1 MLLSN
6 EINQKNSEISSIN
19 TKIAETKASIGGLI
33 TQIKEINGKLEKA
46 QKELV
51 IHEQNL
57 KPLQDEYH
65 LEDFEEVASEIKE
78 KDLQREVT
86 EDKVKKLERQIKE
99 LEASVEKLK
108 DYHTE
113 KNNLILEITNEVN
126 LKNKE
131 LTDIHSKIYKVC
143 ADKDATLLLDEV
155 IASIKKLED
164 TLSVEEEK
172 ERDLTERLKVISENV
187 VTLEN
192 TKKLQGETVQ
202 KLEHRIQNLLIE
214 HSFNDEAEVAAMYL
228 DEHRQ
233 KGLEEEIAKYK
244 EKVDS
249 TKTLIRSVL
258 EKLKGR
264 SISEEDWNQLLE
276 RKDTLAEALEQ
287 IKKEKTGKEKDI
299 QRMEKD
305 LEQVRE
311 LLQEVKMLK
320 HRQNMLDELNKLMRG
335 NSFIEFI
342 SFGQLKYVAREASNR
357 LMEITKGKFS
367 LILSEE
373 TKKFLICDHTSGGYT
388 RSTDT
393 LSGGELFLTSLSLAL
408 ALSTH
413 IQLKNSAPLEF
424 FFLDEGFGT
433 LDDNILDTAMNS
445 LEKLHSD
452 RLSVG
457 IISHVK
463 EIQERV
469 PVKLLVTPASSGIGS
484 KVRMEYS

>member
-1 MLLSN
+1 M
-6 EINQKNSEISSIN
+6 
-19 TKIAETKASIGGLI
+19 
-33 TQIKEINGKLEKA
+33 
-46 QKELV
+46 
-51 IHEQNL
+51 
-57 KPLQDEYH
+57 
-65 LEDFEEVASEIKE
+65 
-78 KDLQREVT
+78 
-86 EDKVKKLERQIKE
+86 
-99 LEASVEKLK
+99 
-108 DYHTE
+108 
-113 KNNLILEITNEVN
+113 
-126 LKNKE
+126 
-131 LTDIHSKIYKVC
+131 
-143 ADKDATLLLDEV
+143 
-155 IASIKKLED
+155 
-164 TLSVEEEK
+164 
-172 ERDLTERLKVISENV
+172 
-187 VTLEN
+187 
-192 TKKLQGETVQ
+192 
-202 KLEHRIQNLLIE
+202 
-214 HSFNDEAEVAAMYL
+214 
-228 DEHRQ
+228 
-233 KGLEEEIAKYK
+233 
-244 EKVDS
+244 
-249 TKTLIRSVL
+249 
-258 EKLKGR
+258 
-264 SISEEDWNQLLE
+264 E
-276 RKDTLAEALEQ
+276 RKDTLAAALEQ

-299 QRMEKD
+299 QRMDKD

-311 LLQEVKMLK
+311 LKQEVKTLK

-469 PVKLLVTPASSGIGS
+469 PVKLLVTPASSGVGS